1 MIHKKNMRFILLSSD
16 LMLMS
21 AAQGAADRHGA
32 TVAVIGDGGAI
43 AERCAV
49 EPIQLIAIDLRLHG
63 LDIENVV
70 QQVRATAPE
79 AVILAGGP
87 HVQRESLAAAAAA
100 GCDEVVTRGQFEGR
114 LDALVARLAAAR

>member
-1 MIHKKNMRFILLSSD
+1 MRFLLLSSD

-32 TVAVIGDGGAI
+32 TVGVVGDAN
-43 AERCAV
+43 ALADRLAS
-49 EPIQLIAIDLRLHG
+49 EPIALVAIDLRTNG
-63 LDIENVV
+63 LDLGSVV
-70 QQVRATAPE
+70 EQVRAAAPV

-87 HVQRESLAAAAAA
+87 HVQRDSLAAAVAA

-114 LDALVARLAAAR
+114 LDALVAKLAAQ

>member
-1 MIHKKNMRFILLSSD
+1 MRFILLSSD

-32 TVAVIGDGGAI
+32 TVKVVGDSSAI
-43 AERCAV
+43 AEACAV
-49 EPIQLIAIDLRLHG
+49 DAIELVAIDLRTPRLDVAG
-63 LDIENVV
+63 LV
-70 QQVRATAPE
+70 QQIRAAAPQ

-87 HVQRESLAAAAAA
+87 HVQCDSLAAAAAA

-114 LDALVARLAAAR
+114 LDALVARLTMAS

>member
-1 MIHKKNMRFILLSSD
+1 MQFILLSSD

-32 TVAVIGDGGAI
+32 TVAVIGDAVGV
-43 AERCAV
+43 AERCAA
-49 EPIQLIAIDLRLHG
+49 EPIELIAIDLRLQG
-63 LDIENVV
+63 LDVASVV
-70 QQVRATAPE
+70 QQIRDAAPQ

-87 HVQRESLAAAAAA
+87 HVQRDSLAAAVAA

-114 LDALVARLAAAR
+114 LDALVARLASDSQES

>member
-1 MIHKKNMRFILLSSD
+1 MKFLLLSSD

-32 TVAVIGDGGAI
+32 TVKVVGNPDSIAAECAADAI
-43 AERCAV
+43 ELV
-49 EPIQLIAIDLRLHG
+49 AIDLRTPR
-63 LDIENVV
+63 LDVAGVV
-70 QQVRATAPE
+70 EQVRAAAPA

-87 HVQRESLAAAAAA
+87 HVQRDSLAAAAAA

-114 LDALVARLAAAR
+114 LEALVARLASADR

>member
-1 MIHKKNMRFILLSSD
+1 MRFILLSSD

-32 TVAVIGDGGAI
+32 TVAAVGDAAGV
-43 AERCAV
+43 AERCAAETIELV
-49 EPIQLIAIDLRLHG
+49 AIDLRTPG
-63 LDIENVV
+63 LDVSGVV
-70 QQVRATAPE
+70 KQIRNAAPQ

-87 HVQRESLAAAAAA
+87 HVQRDSLAAAVAA

-114 LDALVARLAAAR
+114 LDALVARLAADQ

>member
-1 MIHKKNMRFILLSSD
+1 MKFLLLSSD

-32 TVAVIGDGGAI
+32 SVGVVGDVNALADRLASEPIALVAV
-43 AERCAV
+43 
-49 EPIQLIAIDLRLHG
+49 DLRTNG
-63 LDIENVV
+63 LDVSSVAE
-70 QQVRATAPE
+70 QVRAAAPA

-87 HVQRESLAAAAAA
+87 HVQHDSLAAAVAA

-114 LDALVARLAAAR
+114 LDAIVAKLTTQ

>member
-1 MIHKKNMRFILLSSD
+1 MKFLLLSSD

-32 TVAVIGDGGAI
+32 TVKVVGDPGVVVAECAADAIGL
-43 AERCAV
+43 V
-49 EPIQLIAIDLRLHG
+49 AIDLRTPR
-63 LDIENVV
+63 LDVAGVV
-70 QQVRATAPE
+70 EQIRASAPA

-87 HVQRESLAAAAAA
+87 HVQRDSLAAAAAA

-114 LDALVARLAAAR
+114 LEALVARLASAAR

>member
-1 MIHKKNMRFILLSSD
+1 MKFLLLSSD

-32 TVAVIGDGGAI
+32 TVKVVGDPDAI
-43 AERCAV
+43 AAECAAETTELV
-49 EPIQLIAIDLRLHG
+49 AIDLRTPR
-63 LDIENVV
+63 LDVAGVV
-70 QQVRATAPE
+70 EQIRAAAPA

-87 HVQRESLAAAAAA
+87 HVQRDSLAAAAAA

>member
-1 MIHKKNMRFILLSSD
+1 MRFILLSSD

-32 TVAVIGDGGAI
+32 TVAVIGDALGV
-43 AERCAV
+43 AERCAA
-49 EPIQLIAIDLRLHG
+49 EPIALVAIDLRTPG
-63 LDIENVV
+63 LDIGGVAR
-70 QQVRATAPE
+70 QIRDAAPQ

-87 HVQRESLAAAAAA
+87 HVQRDLLAAAAAV

-114 LDALVARLAAAR
+114 LDALVARLMAVK

>member
-1 MIHKKNMRFILLSSD
+1 MHFILLSSD

-32 TVAVIGDGGAI
+32 AVSVVADANALAERLAGGTINLVAV
-43 AERCAV
+43 
-49 EPIQLIAIDLRLHG
+49 DLRTNG
-63 LDIENVV
+63 LDVRALVE
-70 QQVRATAPE
+70 QVRTAAPE

-87 HVQRESLAAAAAA
+87 HVQRDSLAAAVAA

-114 LDALVARLAAAR
+114 LDALVAKLTSAP

>member
-1 MIHKKNMRFILLSSD
+1 MHFILLSSD

-32 TVAVIGDGGAI
+32 TVAVVGDAN
-43 AERCAV
+43 ALADRLAS
-49 EPIQLIAIDLRLHG
+49 EPIALVAIDLRTNG
-63 LDIENVV
+63 LDVSSVV
-70 QQVRATAPE
+70 EQVRTAAPA

-87 HVQRESLAAAAAA
+87 HVQRDSLAAAVAA

-114 LDALVARLAAAR
+114 LDALVAKLATQ